1 MKAGVFVQA
10 FSFGIT
16 PLLSRL
22 YDPIQFGSLALFTTI
37 VSVFLSFSTFRF
49 DWLMPNART
58 KTEASGLFVLG
69 LSSLIIFV
77 GILYGIILTN
87 SSEILVNLVNNR
99 NESNFSL
106 EGIVYFLPIA
116 LLGIGIVNLLKGWYV
131 YENDLSVVS
140 KSMMMQS
147 SSRGLFG
154 FIGGIFGLSDVG
166 LVSAY
171 TSSLWVASIVLARN
185 AFDLWKAIKRLSLR
199 RLNNLL
205 WKFNKEAS
213 WSTIVSFIN
222 TASLSLPLVL
232 ISSKYSIKEA
242 GWYSLM
248 YSFGAAPIN
257 LLTSSLSQSYWA
269 HAAELYN
276 FNYYAKLNDH
286 YLATTR
292 KLFNGAILIIPF
304 CLLAPL
310 LIGPVL
316 GKDQWTG
323 AGYVMLAMTPMFVGN
338 LVFSPTNHLVVLKKQ
353 SKQLFADVTRIILI
367 IISIL
372 TSSVLGWNSYIAIL
386 LASISSLLGHL
397 IIFILHLYEH
407 EKLIN

>member
-1 MKAGVFVQA
+1 LNNNINVFRKNFVGLLKAGVFVQA

-140 KSMMMQS
+140 KS
-147 SSRGLFG
+147 
-154 FIGGIFGLSDVG
+154 
-166 LVSAY
+166 
-171 TSSLWVASIVLARN
+171 
-185 AFDLWKAIKRLSLR
+185 
-199 RLNNLL
+199 
-205 WKFNKEAS
+205 
-213 WSTIVSFIN
+213 
-222 TASLSLPLVL
+222 
-232 ISSKYSIKEA
+232 
-242 GWYSLM
+242 
-248 YSFGAAPIN
+248 
-257 LLTSSLSQSYWA
+257 
-269 HAAELYN
+269 
-276 FNYYAKLNDH
+276 
-286 YLATTR
+286 
-292 KLFNGAILIIPF
+292 
-304 CLLAPL
+304 
-310 LIGPVL
+310 
-316 GKDQWTG
+316 
-323 AGYVMLAMTPMFVGN
+323 
-338 LVFSPTNHLVVLKKQ
+338 
-353 SKQLFADVTRIILI
+353 
-367 IISIL
+367 
-372 TSSVLGWNSYIAIL
+372 
-386 LASISSLLGHL
+386 
-397 IIFILHLYEH
+397 
-407 EKLIN
+407 